1 MGYVALASVLRWSL
15 FGVGVL
21 LFVRNETS
29 LTIVP
34 IIEGGAIVCV
44 SMYYFFAYSRD
55 FGRLG
60 ERIDYRYALSV
71 LRKALPI
78 GASELVWALKIY
90 FATILLGIFTS
101 GPEVGWFAAAH
112 RLVISLHAFV
122 WLYFFNLL
130 PSISRGSSGAID
142 GLHQLLRGSLH
153 ITGWIGLFVAVV
165 GFALAK
171 PVLTTVYG
179 LQYEPAVVPFQ
190 ILIWLIP
197 LALLSGHFRY
207 TLIAYDKQK
216 LEFITAV
223 WGGVLNIALNL
234 TLNARYGIVGA
245 AISLVA
251 AEGLILCVSYLFVRT
266 TITRIPITLC
276 LWRPAIGATSFA
288 LAVFLLPALNSWLI
302 GASTVTVFLALISLS
317 RRTLFADFRSLVSS
331 R

>member
-1 MGYVALASVLRWSL
+1 
-15 FGVGVL
+15 
-21 LFVRNETS
+21 
-29 LTIVP
+29 
-34 IIEGGAIVCV
+34 
-44 SMYYFFAYSRD
+44 
-55 FGRLG
+55 
-60 ERIDYRYALSV
+60 
-71 LRKALPI
+71 
-78 GASELVWALKIY
+78 
-90 FATILLGIFTS
+90 
-101 GPEVGWFAAAH
+101 
-112 RLVISLHAFV
+112 LHAFV

-276 LWRPAIGATSFA
+276 LWRPAIGAASFA